1 MIIYRDTCDRS
12 HFCKRMVWSTG
23 WLCHG
28 CSVRVEPQASCCPH
42 ARHTSFHALRVLW
55 PLCSIASSS
64 SLSCALSTLNCMVL
78 FGPGQHFRAL
88 LALCVSYTWRPGG
101 RLSPVGRRVGGPM
114 KDAPTMCASAHVD
127 WSEGWPYFEVRAI
140 SMPHDTSVGAR
151 ASA

>member
-1 MIIYRDTCDRS
+1 MTIYRRDNGQD
-12 HFCKRMVWSTG
+12 
-23 WLCHG
+23 G
-28 CSVRVEPQASCCPH
+28 CVAVYVSNLRPH
-42 ARHTSFHALRVLW
+42 AVLMLAIHPSTHLRVLW

-64 SLSCALSTLNCMVL
+64 SLSCALSTLNFMVL

-140 SMPHDTSVGAR
+140 SMPHDTSVVGAR
-151 ASA
+151 ASV